1 MSGFRPMLGGTG
13 MVAVGLV
20 GIFGLSARLTGG
32 GSLAAGFVAS
42 AVPGPSRVTLS
53 TAMDG
58 SDRSPLAARGVGGL
72 LEALLEC

>member
-1 MSGFRPMLGGTG
+1 MLGGTG

-42 AVPGPSRVTLS
+42 AVPVPSRVTLS